1 MTKTSNVALLAYFMP
16 RSKGGNLS
24 VYCTD
29 NFKIIKLSQQS
40 QFSSKFFPPIFLN
53 KNIYFSV
60 LHKFY

>member
-29 NFKIIKLSQQS
+29 DFKIIKFSQQS
-40 QFSSKFFPPIFLN
+40 QFSSKFFSPHL
-53 KNIYFSV
+53 SE
-60 LHKFY
+60 